1 VVEVALSGNLGFVPL
16 SEVLRLLTRSDQRGS
31 VEVRGEDVRGRIFIT
46 KKGISLATTAEDRD
60 LHTHL
65 VNSAYVD
72 DSFLRKVV
80 SGDATF
86 ADLGE
91 REAAIVNLLREITI
105 ESLYSLTDK
114 GATFEVTEDATT
126 PYASSRPFELE
137 AILDET
143 RRRTGEWAT
152 VHKVI
157 ADLDATIRM
166 NRDIGDRQEIKVNR
180 EAWRLLAEL
189 GSGASVKTMAERL
202 GTTEFWIAKVAAEM
216 TEEQLLVLSEDFAPE
231 PVRDEAYPRP
241 ATVTVEDE
249 QDEEDKD
256 PNESWWVE
264 PEHDQAGD
272 TPAAETEVDATE
284 QAEPSKDSRFGHFVR
299 AAQVESPAPV
309 VESAELAEEPVD
321 GYEDDE
327 YLDAPVIEPAADLE
341 DVEEDTEAFLE
352 KVFSQ
357 LEVNGQPEVEEE
369 GHGLLRRRRMGSVLK
384 EIEED

>member
-1 VVEVALSGNLGFVPL
+1 MALSGNLGFVPL

-31 VEVRGEDVRGRIFIT
+31 VDVRGEDVRGRIFIT

-80 SGDATF
+80 SGEATF

-114 GATFEVTEDATT
+114 GATFEVAEDATT

-231 PVRDEAYPRP
+231 PVRDEADPRP
-241 ATVTVEDE
+241 AAVIEE
-249 QDEEDKD
+249 DEEDKD

-272 TPAAETEVDATE
+272 EAAAETAVADSDDATE
-284 QAEPSKDSRFGHFVR
+284 QGEPAKDSRFGHFVR
-299 AAQVESPAPV
+299 ATQVESPAPV

-321 GYEDDE
+321 SYEDDE
-327 YLDAPVIEPAADLE
+327 YLDAPVIESAADFE